1 MSLKR
6 RQSRKLGSRRKLEE
20 HCTSSEGLQK
30 RDGTVSETK
39 ERESEGGWA
48 VLRETSSTCVPQ
60 DSKQRKSLASRGLM
74 EQGEGSPVM
83 LELNVGGAETSGVQ
97 PPLALQLDREGG
109 AIKTPAWWHRL
120 WDTAGQETAENGSG
134 RGEWRMEESQP
145 KGGVEERG
153 EGVEEEEVTKS

>member
-1 MSLKR
+1 MGGVEGNPKYVCAPGLETEEVVSIPGPDGAR
-6 RQSRKLGSRRKLEE
+6 R
-20 HCTSSEGLQK
+20 
-30 RDGTVSETK
+30 
-39 ERESEGGWA
+39 
-48 VLRETSSTCVPQ
+48 
-60 DSKQRKSLASRGLM
+60 
-74 EQGEGSPVM
+74 GSPEM

-134 RGEWRMEESQP
+134 IGEWRMEESQP